1 MTTSVKHEDQIRN
14 FENLFFDIHMTCSHN
29 TRIFR
34 KTGRNKRNSKIP
46 CVKDT
51 VSFPRSWPDL
61 HVYRKLSWYQNP
73 PVCGRKQSLLWGC
86 GDSWLISL
94 FTIPL
99 ESQMYKPACRL
110 VQNHIIAFHVFER
123 TSLGILATSQ
133 NMFALY
139 FDSNRNYFLIK
150 TSLLLS
156 LKLRC
161 HIRYL
166 FITAC
171 YHKE

>member
-1 MTTSVKHEDQIRN
+1 MKIKLETLRTSFLTFIWHVV
-14 FENLFFDIHMTCSHN
+14 
-29 TRIFR
+29 TRPGSSE
-34 KTGRNKRNSKIP
+34 KQRNKRNLKIP
-46 CVKDT
+46 CVKG
-51 VSFPRSWPDL
+51 VPKSWPDL
-61 HVYRKLSWYQNP
+61 HVYQKFSWYQNP
-73 PVCGRKQSLLWGC
+73 PVCGRKQSLLWSC
-86 GDSWLISL
+86 GDSSLISL

-99 ESQMYKPACRL
+99 ESQMYKTACRL
-110 VQNHIIAFHVFER
+110 VQSHIIDFHVFER

-139 FDSNRNYFLIK
+139 FDSNRDYFLIK
-150 TSLLLS
+150 MSLLLS

-161 HIRYL
+161 YMRYL